1 MVRKAILNEPKR
13 LRIRVVFG
21 IRELL
26 LRFGYFWAPKVTK
39 RTISPLNTPKSNI
52 IFLKLFNKL
61 NTETMNRYIGFLALA
76 LTTSLFSS
84 CSLIEGIFK
93 AGMWWGI
100 ILVIGAVILV
110 IWLISKLFGGRGGTN

>member
-1 MVRKAILNEPKR
+1 MSRSVYG
-13 LRIRVVFG
+13 F
-21 IRELL
+21 ELFL
-26 LRFGYFWAPKVTK
+26 VSVSSFVGLVTFELQ
-39 RTISPLNTPKSNI
+39 SNVENHVPLNTPKSNI

-100 ILVIGAVILV
+100 ILVIGAVVLV